1 QPVRRMRRSPIAA
14 PAAVIRRSYLPAWAM
29 NSPGLTPG
37 SMASGRFPKRSS
49 CVAACV
55 SAKAKMAHER
65 TRMPGVRMHRSIQLN
80 GYRSEHQFEP
90 KLNLACLPRGVHDP
104 EAGAFEHPG
113 RRKEIG
119 VIRRIER
126 VGPKLE
132 LCLFRKSEA
141 AEDRGV
147 ERHNSVRAD
156 MSDPLIAERI
166 WS

>member
-1 QPVRRMRRSPIAA
+1 
-14 PAAVIRRSYLPAWAM
+14 
-29 NSPGLTPG
+29 
-37 SMASGRFPKRSS
+37 
-49 CVAACV
+49 
-55 SAKAKMAHER
+55 
-65 TRMPGVRMHRSIQLN
+65 
-80 GYRSEHQFEP
+80 QFEP

-147 ERHNSVRAD
+147 ERHNSVSAD

-166 WS
+166 WSRLAESARVEPAQQRAFGGREIRVSQDVGPELRAEGHGRIGRGGYRYRTTGLQGHHCAERPSSENHAA